1 MKTYKNLYNQICAW
15 ETLETAYRKAR
26 KGKRSHQPAA
36 DFEYAWESNL
46 LRLQEELINKTY
58 RPGPYHSFY
67 IHDPKK
73 RLISAAPF
81 RDRVVHHALCLIIEP
96 KQ

>member
-1 MKTYKNLYNQICAW
+1 MAKTYRNLYPHICAW
-15 ETLETAYRKAR
+15 DNLEQAYRQAR
-26 KGKRSHQPAA
+26 RGKRGTQPAA
-36 DFEYAWESNL
+36 DFEYNWEGQL
-46 LRLQEELINKTY
+46 LRLQEELLDHNY

-81 RDRVVHHALCLIIEP
+81 RDRVRRETA
-96 KQ
+96 